1 MGNALS
7 RIVGSRKAIL
17 SILGIVCVMYMSKS
31 GQVSGTEALGFIKW
45 VLMAWLGAQAAE
57 DVAMHLKGS
66 HPGNPPPVGSTPA
79 PAPVATDPTKNSD
92 PPSAP

>member
-7 RIVGSRKAIL
+7 KIVGSRKAIL
-17 SILGIVCVMYMSKS
+17 SILGIAAAVYMSKT
-31 GQVSGTEALGFIKW
+31 GQVAGPDALGFIKW
-45 VLMAWLGAQAAE
+45 ILMAWLGAQAAE

-66 HPGNPPPVGSTPA
+66 HPAHQPNA
-79 PAPVATDPTKNSD
+79 PAVPEASPKDSD